1 MGHAAL
7 SHCCTEN
14 KQPRKSA
21 ERRTLFEFI
30 RLRPAAAEI
39 IKMPASADRVK
50 AAERVA
56 TDLFMY
62 TNRIQNILDKFGFFA
77 NVVL

>member
-7 SHCCTEN
+7 SHCCTEH

-21 ERRTLFEFI
+21 ERKTLFEFI
-30 RLRPAAAEI
+30 RLRPAAAAAAAEI

-50 AAERVA
+50 AA
-56 TDLFMY
+56 
-62 TNRIQNILDKFGFFA
+62 G
-77 NVVL
+77 

>member
-21 ERRTLFEFI
+21 ERKTLFEFI
-30 RLRPAAAEI
+30 RLRPAAAAAAEI

-50 AAERVA
+50 AA
-56 TDLFMY
+56 
-62 TNRIQNILDKFGFFA
+62 G
-77 NVVL
+77 